1 MLVYRV
7 LVGFF
12 FVLIK
17 FIQIVRKSKSELIIE
32 NLALRQQLA
41 IYQKI
46 TSYKSPWQNG
56 ICERFILSARSEVL
70 NHVII
75 FNEDHLRRL
84 MKEYIEYYNKDR
96 CHLSLERDSPFGR
109 EVQKKPSDS
118 IKVISI
124 SKLSGLQHRYQWQ
137 KTA

>member
-1 MLVYRV
+1 VY
-7 LVGFF
+7 
-12 FVLIK
+12 
-17 FIQIVRKSKSELIIE
+17 
-32 NLALRQQLA
+32 
-41 IYQKI
+41 
-46 TSYKSPWQNG
+46 
-56 ICERFILSARSEVL
+56 LSAYANGVAERLVLSIRNEFL
-70 NHVII
+70 NHVIAI
-75 FNEDHLRRL
+75 NEDHLRRL
-84 MKEYIEYYNKDR
+84 MRAYVDYYNKDR